1 MMPPLPEPSVM
12 LDSYV
17 RNPITR
23 KVKQFTYFNESQILA
38 YGKACR
44 AQALAEAAALCD
56 NEKWDHQTGANSI
69 RFIDTY
75 NGACDD
81 CAKAIG
87 RLV

>member
-1 MMPPLPEPSVM
+1 MMPPLPER
-12 LDSYV
+12 DINQTFDWSYT
-17 RNPITR
+17 P
-23 KVKQFTYFNESQILA
+23 KQMIE

-44 AQALAEAAALCD
+44 AQALAEAAELCR
-56 NEKWDHQTGANSI
+56 NEQWDHQESANSI

-75 NGACDD
+75 NDACDD

>member
-1 MMPPLPEPSVM
+1 MMPPLPDAAIPHSRLVTSKGVFGD
-12 LDSYV
+12 L
-17 RNPITR
+17 
-23 KVKQFTYFNESQILA
+23 FTVDQMIE

-56 NEKWDHQTGANSI
+56 HEKWDNQTGSHSI

-81 CAKAIG
+81 CVKAIG